1 MVCEIPLAKSVL
13 ILMGKAWLAGASS
26 TVVLDASINNITDNA
41 STYFL
46 SSSSLFT
53 LFVYFIK
60 VIAYFIKE
68 RMLVKK

>member
-1 MVCEIPLAKSVL
+1 
-13 ILMGKAWLAGASS
+13 MGKAWLAGASS